1 VGEAERVVA
10 AYEQANQAGLGAV
23 ALDGRMIDVPVV
35 ERARQLL
42 ARHRAIEAREA
53 VSQRS
58 PSR

>member
-1 VGEAERVVA
+1 
-10 AYEQANQAGLGAV
+10 
-23 ALDGRMIDVPVV
+23 VPVV